1 MLIIFS
7 DLDGTLLDHES
18 YSYDDARP
26 ALALIKDMSI
36 PLVLVTSKTRAEVEV
51 WRERLENRDP
61 FIVENGG
68 ALYLPHGYFPVTFQ
82 APAYRNGY
90 AAIEFGTPYE
100 ELVKTLHAASS
111 ESQCRVVGFHEMSV
125 EEVSLRCGISLEQA
139 FLAKQREYDEPFEI
153 LDPSVEQLLDCIESR
168 KKRWTRGGRFYHIL
182 GANDK
187 AHCVRLLTHF
197 FQRAYGEVTTVGLG
211 DSLNDARFL
220 KAVDFPIVLKSADS
234 ARIRAMV
241 PRAYLTDLPGPGGW
255 NRAIMEI
262 LQGNEN
268 RLVKP
273 EPIDST
279 LKAE

>member
-68 ALYLPHGYFPVTFQ
+68 ALYLPRGYFPLTFQ

-90 AAIEFGTPYE
+90 AAIEFGTPHE

-279 LKAE
+279 LKAD